1 MKLTLEKI
9 PTYIMPFFINGDVD
23 GYTEEDIND
32 ATEWLNTSGVKEVI
46 LPSDEDYQ
54 PYFSCYPAFG
64 KPCDVVDCQCVLE
77 W

>member
-9 PTYIMPFFINGDVD
+9 PEYMMPFFINDD
-23 GYTEEDIND
+23 TEGYTDKEINE
-32 ATEWLNTSGVKEVI
+32 AKKWLETSGVKEVI